1 MLWCTSTAPSWQV
14 LYPLLLPKWLRISLS
29 FPQEFLPVSL
39 TPEAATGQFRATK
52 EKDYLQQIH
61 SKLHDANEAT
71 FRKLFHS
78 NRMRD
83 WRPAVPQAQVLTTE
97 GKIDHQLML
106 YSHSQNNF
114 HPPRSKNSRGLEK
127 WLAACSLCWLDF
139 VTSTQVR
146 SPQRRQPQLSL
157 KPTGSRTDLQ

>member
-14 LYPLLLPKWLRISLS
+14 LYPLLRPKWVRISLS

-39 TPEAATGQFRATK
+39 TSEAATGQFRATK

-114 HPPRSKNSRGLEK
+114 HPPPTLPKLQRAGEMVGSLLLV
-127 WLAACSLCWLDF
+127 LARFCHLNTSEVISEE
-139 VTSTQVR
+139 VTSIE
-146 SPQRRQPQLSL
+146 P
-157 KPTGSRTDLQ
+157 